1 MLQYKDQ
8 SQEEWTSVSLENE
21 TLATSYTI
29 ADLTNGVEYGVRVE
43 AVNVGGSSGWSTT
56 ETATPY
62 DTPVTTVPGVS
73 VVTLAAGDGSV
84 DVSWSEPADNDAAI
98 VSYEIRY
105 RMVDDVDWSDW
116 PHDGL
121 SRTATISGLEDNT
134 DYKVQVR
141 ASNAAGF
148 GEWSNVVRVRTNPQP
163 TRLPSQGN
171 TGGGSVPV
179 RPTPMSVPSDRDYF
193 LDDTGNTHG
202 HNINLIA
209 REGITAGCDEI
220 RRLYCPDDNVTRAQM
235 AVFLIRALGEK
246 LDTEMLTTGSYDL
259 NVNDR
264 HAGFVTTLVRLGI
277 TKGFEDGTF
286 RPEMPV
292 TRAQMA
298 TFLVRA
304 LASLSPADLIG
315 CVSQM

>member
-220 RRLYCPDDNVTRAQM
+220 RRLYCPDDNVTRVQM